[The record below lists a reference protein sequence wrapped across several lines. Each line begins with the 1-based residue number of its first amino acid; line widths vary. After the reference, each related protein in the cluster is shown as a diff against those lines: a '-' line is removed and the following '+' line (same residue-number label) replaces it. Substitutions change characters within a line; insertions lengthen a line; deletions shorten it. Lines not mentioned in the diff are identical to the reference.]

1 MKYLIATILAS
12 AAVVSFAMSAQAADI
27 DDPVVDD
34 PVVDDPVVE
43 NPAPADPSVI
53 GLYLRG
59 DIGWSIL
66 DVDGGDDDDNFV
78 VGGGIGYQFSD
89 LFRVDITADFSG
101 EYEVAPGAEIS
112 TATVLGN
119 LYFDWAN
126 DTMFTPYVGG
136 GIGYGFVD
144 GSGLAEDDDGVAY
157 GAAAGVAVGLT
168 NNLDL
173 DLGYRFRGID
183 ISGGDTQEH
192 QGTVGMRVKF

>member
-1 MKYLIATILAS
+1 MKFFKATILAG
-12 AAVVSFAMSAQAADI
+12 AVMLPIAMSAQAADI
-27 DDPVVDD
+27 DDPVVDESAPAD
-34 PVVDDPVVE
+34 
-43 NPAPADPSVI
+43 PAPADPSLI

-59 DIGWSIL
+59 DVGWSIL
-66 DVDGGDDDDNFV
+66 DVQGGSDDDNFV
-78 VGGGIGYQFSD
+78 IGGGIGYQFSD
-89 LFRVDITADFSG
+89 LFRVDVTADFSG

-144 GSGLAEDDDGVAY
+144 GSGAAVDDDGLAY

-168 NNLDL
+168 DNLDV
-173 DLGYRFRGID
+173 DVGYRFRTIS
-183 ISGGDTQEH
+183 ISGDDTQEH
-192 QGTVGMRVKF
+192 QGAVGMRLKF

>member
-1 MKYLIATILAS
+1 MKLFKATILAS
-12 AAVVSFAMSAQAADI
+12 IVMLPFAMSAQAADI
-27 DDPVVDD
+27 DDPVVED
-34 PVVDDPVVE
+34 PVPAD
-43 NPAPADPSVI
+43 PAPADPSLI

-59 DIGWSIL
+59 DAGWSIL
-66 DVDGGDDDDNFV
+66 DVDGDTDDNFV

-101 EYEVAPGAEIS
+101 DYEVAPGAEIS

-136 GIGYGFVD
+136 GIGYGFID
-144 GSGLAEDDDGVAY
+144 GSGGAEDDDGVAY

-173 DLGYRFRGID
+173 DLGYRFRLID
-183 ISGGDTQEH
+183 VGDDTQEH

>member
-12 AAVVSFAMSAQAADI
+12 VAVLSFAMSAQAADI
-27 DDPVVDD
+27 DDPVVE
-34 PVVDDPVVE
+34 DPVVE
-43 NPAPADPSVI
+43 DPAPADPSLI

-59 DIGWSIL
+59 DAGWSIL
-66 DVDGGDDDDNFV
+66 NVDGDDDDDNFV
-78 VGGGIGYQFSD
+78 VGGGIGYQFSE
-89 LFRVDITADFSG
+89 LFRVDVTADFSG

-126 DTMFTPYVGG
+126 DTMFTPYLGG
-136 GIGYGFVD
+136 GVGYGFVD
-144 GSGLAEDDDGVAY
+144 GSGGIADDDGLAY

-168 NNLDL
+168 DNLDL
-173 DLGYRFRGID
+173 DVGYRFRMID

>member
-1 MKYLIATILAS
+1 MKLFKATVLAG
-12 AAVVSFAMSAQAADI
+12 VLMLPVAMSAQAADI
-27 DDPVVDD
+27 DDPIVD
-34 PVVDDPVVE
+34 E
-43 NPAPADPSVI
+43 STPAPADSSLI

-66 DVDGGDDDDNFV
+66 DVDGGSDDDNFV
-78 VGGGIGYQFSD
+78 AGGGIGYQFSD

-101 EYEVAPGAEIS
+101 DYEVAPGAEIS

-126 DTMFTPYVGG
+126 DTIFTPYVGG
-136 GIGYGFVD
+136 GIGYGFVE
-144 GSGLAEDDDGVAY
+144 GSGTAEDDDGVAY

-168 NNLDL
+168 DNLDL
-173 DLGYRFRGID
+173 DLGYRFRMID
-183 ISGGDTQEH
+183 VDDETQEH